1 MSLISKI
8 KKMFSRPLYLGVGLL
23 ALHQRAEASEAGQ
36 TIESFVELKGAD
48 LMTPG
53 QSGIQIVRLPDGA
66 ALRVEQEDMLVR
78 GNVIFL
84 KTELAA
90 AAGIPA
96 TGLGQL
102 LEMTE
107 ANHTHSTASHGHFG
121 TVAST
126 MGTVAGTMVV
136 ASAMDDLSAELVSY
150 STTTLD
156 AINDDDPEEA
166 LDAEEDDEAEEEET
180 IAPAT
185 TNTAPTFDAAPNGGE
200 ASESAE
206 EGTAVGVTV
215 QATDSEG
222 DTLTYTIA
230 EQQAPGA
237 FSVEPSTGIIRV
249 ADSSQIDF
257 ETNETLDL
265 TIAVTDP
272 NGGRA
277 EQTVTITVLDDP
289 SDTLQTTATNVVA
302 HSTFSSGALILS
314 ESSDGT
320 TYFGHAGIIEGVD
333 EGDARSAQIELFNAP
348 SAYLNRYSPIFGLDG
363 NIPPIDLFSSLFT
376 ALEEINTGE
385 MAGGWITLTSSSESG
400 DNTMLLETSSTDF
413 SGAITL
419 QSPSR
424 VKKVDQGLAGSP
436 DATYTLNDGTVTQGE
451 PDTFTQTSTVFDVGM
466 GDIWHFADLTGDGR
480 AEFILKKA
488 GVGEADVYENLGA
501 AFDTTPMAETIFTG
515 LNLDELA
522 GGRALDISVREH
534 YADDRL
540 NVILLGET
548 DTYLYEL
555 T

>member
-1 MSLISKI
+1 
-8 KKMFSRPLYLGVGLL
+8 
-23 ALHQRAEASEAGQ
+23 
-36 TIESFVELKGAD
+36 
-48 LMTPG
+48 
-53 QSGIQIVRLPDGA
+53 
-66 ALRVEQEDMLVR
+66 
-78 GNVIFL
+78 
-84 KTELAA
+84 
-90 AAGIPA
+90 
-96 TGLGQL
+96 
-102 LEMTE
+102 MTE
-107 ANHTHSTASHGHFG
+107 ANHIHSTASHGHLG
-121 TVAST
+121 TIAST
-126 MGTVAGTMVV
+126 MGAVAGALVV
-136 ASAMDDLSAELVSY
+136 ASAMDNLSAELVSY
-150 STTTLD
+150 SATTLD
-156 AINDDDPEEA
+156 AINDDDPDEA
-166 LDAEEDDEAEEEET
+166 PDAEEDDEAEEEAI
-180 IAPAT
+180 IAPTT
-185 TNTAPTFDAAPNGGE
+185 TNSNPTFDAAPNGGE
-200 ASESAE
+200 ASESAA
-206 EGTAVGVTV
+206 EGTAVGITV
-215 QATDSEG
+215 QATDPDG

-230 EQQAPGA
+230 DQQALGA

-257 ETNETLDL
+257 ETDETLDL

-302 HSTFSSGALILS
+302 HSTFSSGAFILS
-314 ESSDGT
+314 ENSDGS
-320 TYFGHAGIIEGVD
+320 TYFGHAGIIEVVD
-333 EGDARSAQIELFNAP
+333 EGDGRSAQIELFNAP
-348 SAYLNRYSPIFGLDG
+348 SAYLNRYSSFFGPDG
-363 NIPPIDLFSSLFT
+363 NTPPIDLFSSPFT

-436 DATYTLNDGTVTQGE
+436 DATYTLNDGTLTQGE
-451 PDTFTQTSTVFDVGM
+451 PDTFTQTNTVFDVGM

-480 AEFILKKA
+480 ADFILKKA

-515 LNLDELA
+515 VNLDELA
-522 GGRALDISVREH
+522 GGRVLDISVREH

-540 NVILLGET
+540 NVMLLGET